1 MLIGSARVSKA
12 DGSQSLDLQRDALR
26 AAGVDA
32 GHVYHDFPSGVRDDR
47 PGLDSCVRALR
58 TGDVLVVWKL
68 DRLGRNLA
76 HLVNT
81 VQDLSA
87 RGVGLR
93 VLTGQGAQIDTT
105 TAAGRL
111 VFGIFA
117 ALAEFERELDSTT
130 QRRCAAGCGERCSRA
145 GASESNPSTVEG
157 SLVGRGRDDGG
168 WRAKFCGP
176 VGGNCK
182 FPIRGNRKPHTL
194 VVGGLCPAFHD
205 VGESNSEG
213 AGGKC
218 TDGRRGC
225 C

>member
-1 MLIGSARVSKA
+1 M
-12 DGSQSLDLQRDALR
+12 
-26 AAGVDA
+26 
-32 GHVYHDFPSGVRDDR
+32 
-47 PGLDSCVRALR
+47 
-58 TGDVLVVWKL
+58 LVVWKL
-68 DRLGRNLA
+68 DRLGRTRT

-130 QRRCAAGCGERCSRA
+130 QRRCAAGCGERCSPA

-176 VGGNCK
+176 VGG
-182 FPIRGNRKPHTL
+182 IW
-194 VVGGLCPAFHD
+194 VCP
-205 VGESNSEG
+205 
-213 AGGKC
+213 
-218 TDGRRGC
+218 
-225 C
+225 

>member
-1 MLIGSARVSKA
+1 MPLGSVPTERLRHRLIGDARVSKA

-32 GHVYHDFPSGVRDDR
+32 GHVYHDVASGVRDDR

-58 TGDVLVVWKL
+58 PGDVLVVWKL
-68 DRLGRNLA
+68 DRLGRTLA

-93 VLTGQGAQIDTT
+93 VLTGHGAQTDTT

-117 ALAEFERELDSTT
+117 ALAEFERELVRERTL
-130 QRRCAAGCGERCSRA
+130 AGLTA
-145 GASESNPSTVEG
+145 GRTFALS
-157 SLVGRGRDDGG
+157 
-168 WRAKFCGP
+168 
-176 VGGNCK
+176 
-182 FPIRGNRKPHTL
+182 RKPRCGWPRPRWRTATP
-194 VVGGLCPAFHD
+194 LCPRSAATS
-205 VGESNSEG
+205 GSPP
-213 AGGKC
+213 
-218 TDGRRGC
+218 
-225 C
+225 